1 MNFSLAQI
9 IIGHDSWLL
18 DYDEGD
24 ILTYTQVNGY
34 SAAMIEY
41 PKDPGCYSLTWQDDQ
56 YSYNLFG
63 YFPSETDPIK
73 VAEGLT
79 LKDILA
85 KTEKVTSALTTA
97 APQTSVAEITPTPPK
112 KIEQIAYI
120 DHLPSG
126 WYSDPTSKSVL
137 DAGTDYRDANGNF
150 RFYLAQS
157 VLSIDTYLDSED
169 QTMTETTVLGYPALL
184 MKDTNEENV
193 YCLTWTDGLYA
204 YTLYGYF
211 DSVSQLMHFAE
222 SLKLKAI
229 PAQTTTAQTTPQASA
244 AKTASAP
251 PKTIEQVAYISPLP
265 NKWYSET
272 VVSNRS
278 AAIIN
283 YFDQSGNLK
292 FVLTQAL
299 LSGKHRFDSE
309 DVTITKTNVLGYPAL
324 LMNDTIEQSH
334 TLTWTD
340 GLYHYTL
347 YGIFDSVSQLMRF
360 AESLKLK

>member
-1 MNFSLAQI
+1 
-9 IIGHDSWLL
+9 
-18 DYDEGD
+18 
-24 ILTYTQVNGY
+24 
-34 SAAMIEY
+34 
-41 PKDPGCYSLTWQDDQ
+41 
-56 YSYNLFG
+56 
-63 YFPSETDPIK
+63 
-73 VAEGLT
+73 
-79 LKDILA
+79 
-85 KTEKVTSALTTA
+85 
-97 APQTSVAEITPTPPK
+97 
-112 KIEQIAYI
+112 
-120 DHLPSG
+120 
-126 WYSDPTSKSVL
+126 
-137 DAGTDYRDANGNF
+137 
-150 RFYLAQS
+150 
-157 VLSIDTYLDSED
+157 
-169 QTMTETTVLGYPALL
+169 MTKTTVLGYPALL
-184 MKDTNEENV
+184 MKDSEEKNI
-193 YCLTWTDGLYA
+193 YMLTWTDGLYV
-204 YTLYGYF
+204 YDLYGIF

-272 VVSNRS
+272 VVSSRS

-299 LSGKHRFDSE
+299 LSGKNRFDSE

-340 GLYHYTL
+340 GLYNYTL